1 MEEKTKE
8 SIIKATF
15 ELLKHK
21 DMNSISIREI
31 AAKANVNVATIS
43 YYFGGKAQ
51 LFSYLME
58 LHWADLIELCNELL
72 EKPEIT
78 KEDSYQFCLRFMKKQ
93 MNSTGIIRSEQI
105 MYQNYEIDAN
115 TGNRL
120 KVQFEAF
127 HKIVITFFHKS
138 KDESV
143 ILAKVIALLSA
154 LCLPAY
160 WNEAAVPLVGD
171 VDAFMELYVKQLID
185 ELT

>member
-51 LFSYLME
+51 FFSYLME

-72 EKPEIT
+72 EKTEIT
-78 KEDSYQFCLRFMKKQ
+78 KEDSYQFCLRFMKKK
-93 MNSTGIIRSEQI
+93 MDSTGIIRSEQI

-115 TGNRL
+115 TGKRL
-120 KVQFEAF
+120 KVQFDAF
-127 HKIVITFFHKS
+127 RKIVTTFFHES
-138 KDESV
+138 EDESV
-143 ILAKVIALLSA
+143 ILSKEIALLSA

-160 WNEAAVPLVGD
+160 WNEAAVALLGD
-171 VDAFMELYVKQLID
+171 VDSFMKIYVRQLID
-185 ELT
+185 NL